1 MKIFKD
7 DKVYVQL
14 NDLAYLN
21 SYGDEIP
28 ASIYLKVFG
37 DGITII
43 NDSNRYEFVEFDEP
57 SEIEFFKGIDWMVDY
72 NSIKDLSDQE
82 IMDMGEQIAIE
93 QSDVVLKYNN
103 MTIDERRQNA
113 NLITRSDLL
122 EFKFYSLRDILWFK
136 QGHLNITLPDGVPY
150 PESYKKSK
158 GLKKAFKRK
167 NQKNTDK
174 A

>member
-14 NDLAYLN
+14 NDIAYLN

-43 NDSNRYEFVEFDEP
+43 NNSNRYEFVEFDEP
-57 SEIEFFKGIDWMVDY
+57 SEIEFFKEIDWMVDY
-72 NSIKDLSDQE
+72 NTVKDLSDE
-82 IMDMGEQIAIE
+82 AIMALGEQIATE
-93 QSDVVLKYNN
+93 QSDIVLKYNN
-103 MTIDERRQNA
+103 MSVDERRLNA
-113 NLITRSDLL
+113 NLISKSELL

-136 QGHLNITLPDGVPY
+136 QGHLDMTLPDGVAY
-150 PESYKKSK
+150 PKGYKKPR
-158 GLKKAFKRK
+158 GLKKIKK
-167 NQKNTDK
+167 DN
-174 A
+174 